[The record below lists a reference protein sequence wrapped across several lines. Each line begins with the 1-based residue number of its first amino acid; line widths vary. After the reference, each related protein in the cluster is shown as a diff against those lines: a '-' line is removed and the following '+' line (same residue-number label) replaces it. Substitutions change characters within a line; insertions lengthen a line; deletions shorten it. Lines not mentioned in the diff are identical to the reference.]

1 MPEESAK
8 MVAFRKEVR
17 AWLMANLPKGWGTPE
32 YKMPEAQTPE
42 RQKMAMEW
50 TKKCYDM
57 GYTGFGYPKEY
68 GGIERPLE
76 ERIII
81 REEMA
86 RTGTPG
92 APASLGTLLAAPTI
106 LQWGSEMQKKRFIPK
121 ILSGEE
127 SWAEGFSE
135 PNAGSDLANVQTT
148 ATKSGDEWII
158 NGQKIW
164 SSMFRFA
171 DFGVLLA
178 KSDPQA
184 PRHRNLT
191 FFLFDA
197 KAKGFDRRPLRQM
210 TGEAEFGEMFF
221 DNLHIPDNMRV
232 GEVGRG
238 WYVAMT
244 TLAAERGGG
253 GGGGMGMGGQAEGRR
268 QIGAGVMDMVE
279 LAQVTK
285 RYGKRVWDDEH
296 FRQNIAQI
304 CIETEA
310 MRAQGMISMLKLRAA
325 KQPPGG
331 PEVSISKNF
340 SAEMRQRR
348 GELMMDI
355 IGAYS
360 QMMRGSPRALEDG
373 DLVYT
378 HVRAKGATIEMGT
391 SEINRNIIA
400 ERILGLPR

>member
-1 MPEESAK
+1 MAEESAK

-42 RQKMAMEW
+42 RQKLAMEW
-50 TKKCYDM
+50 TKKAYDA

-76 ERIII
+76 ERVII

-106 LQWGSEMQKKRFIPK
+106 LQWGQDWQKKRFIPK

-148 ATKSGDEWII
+148 ATKDGDDWIV
-158 NGQKIW
+158 NGQKVW

-178 KSDPQA
+178 KTDLQA

-221 DNLHIPDNMRV
+221 DNMRV
-232 GEVGRG
+232 QDKMRIGEVGRG

-253 GGGGMGMGGQAEGRR
+253 GGGAMLAGEGGRR
-268 QIGAGVMDMVE
+268 VIGSGIMDLVE
-279 LAQVTK
+279 LAKNTK
-285 RYGKRVWDDEH
+285 RYGKTVWNDPH
-296 FRQNIAQI
+296 FRQMIMQLA
-304 CIETEA
+304 IESEA
-310 MRAQGMISMLKLRAA
+310 MRYNMMITMLKMRAA

-331 PEVSISKNF
+331 NEVSISKNF

-378 HVRAKGATIEMGT
+378 HLRAKGATIEMGT